1 LAQSKKFDIDLPL
14 YRVDFYWH
22 KDTFYGGEVTLTSG
36 ITHFDAFPHVSIL
49 RFRFSSIE
57 TPTM

>member
-36 ITHFDAFPHVSIL
+36 ITHFDAFPRASIL
-49 RFRFSSIE
+49 E